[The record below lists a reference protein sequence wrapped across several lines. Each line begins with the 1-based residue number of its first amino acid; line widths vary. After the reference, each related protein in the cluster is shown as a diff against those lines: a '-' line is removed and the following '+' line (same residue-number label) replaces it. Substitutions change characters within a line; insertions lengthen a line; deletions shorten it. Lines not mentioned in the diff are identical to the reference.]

1 MELHSN
7 TSNEMTRW
15 LVSSGTLNKPFV
27 LVDVGVQDGISPRW
41 HALGDHLK
49 VYGFDLL
56 EEAIAPLVADA
67 RKNRHYFAMGL
78 ADTDG
83 ELEIVIPA
91 NRYET
96 QLYASGAGERRRV
109 QVRRLDTLFSQ
120 GLIER
125 ADFIKA
131 DCEGF
136 EPVILRGASNY
147 FAASNLVG
155 ADIESNFNLSPI
167 IPDTHFV
174 ECCNP
179 LVRQRLMVFD
189 LEFNRVP
196 ILNLPE
202 FAGHCVHRPATL
214 NVLFARN
221 LKQERDS
228 PGSYVHRQAEQP
240 VDSQTILKAAIVLE
254 AYGLLE
260 WAASLLNDFAGEI
273 GAVVDVDKALAKLG
287 KIGTAPAKPAVPV
300 RQRNSWRNWRVV
312 APLRA
317 TKRYL
322 LRRR

>member
-1 MELHSN
+1 MELCCN
-7 TSNEMTRW
+7 VSNEMTRW
-15 LVSSGTLNKPFV
+15 LVSSGALKTPFV

-41 HALGDHLK
+41 HALGDHLT

-56 EEAIAPLVADA
+56 EEAIAPLVADG
-67 RKNRHYFAMGL
+67 NNNSHYFAMGL

-83 ELEIVIPA
+83 EIDIVVPA

-96 QLYASGAGERRRV
+96 QLYSSGPGERRRV

-120 GLIER
+120 GAIAR

-136 EPVILRGASNY
+136 EPLILRGAADY

-155 ADIESNFNLSPI
+155 ADVESNFNLSPP

-196 ILNLPE
+196 VLNLPTLT
-202 FAGHCVHRPATL
+202 GGCVHRPATL
-214 NVLFARN
+214 NVLFARH
-221 LKQERDS
+221 LTQERDS
-228 PGSYVHRQAEQP
+228 PGSYGYRHAEQP
-240 VDSQTILKAAIVLE
+240 VDPQTVLKTAIVLE

-260 WAASLLNDFAGEI
+260 WAAYLLKNFASEI
-273 GAVVDVDKALAKLG
+273 GAIVDVEKAVAKLG
-287 KIGTAPAKPAVPV
+287 ETTLQP
-300 RQRNSWRNWRVV
+300 WRNWRIT
-312 APLRA
+312 ALLRALKRNPLR
-317 TKRYL
+317 RP
-322 LRRR
+322 